1 MEFTLI
7 RSIGLTTLGAGV
19 VGHALYRGLVR
30 RIGGAAAWGQIL
42 VGLGTAAIGPL
53 LLASSS
59 AGKTVAEWGALLVC
73 LVGGLLIVRNPPG
86 KP

>member
-19 VGHALYRGLVR
+19 MGHALYRGLVR
-30 RIGGAAAWGQIL
+30 RIGGAVTWGQIL
-42 VGLGTAAIGPL
+42 VGLGTAATGPL
-53 LLASSS
+53 LLASPGT
-59 AGKTVAEWGALLVC
+59 GKTVAEWGALLMC
-73 LVGGLLIVRNPPG
+73 LVGGFLIVRNPAG

>member
-30 RIGGAAAWGQIL
+30 RVGGTATWGQIL
-42 VGLGTAAIGPL
+42 VGLGTAATGPL
-53 LLASSS
+53 LLASSGT
-59 AGKTVAEWGALLVC
+59 GKTVAEWGALLVC
-73 LVGGLLIVRNPPG
+73 LVGGLLIVKNSPR
-86 KP
+86 KS